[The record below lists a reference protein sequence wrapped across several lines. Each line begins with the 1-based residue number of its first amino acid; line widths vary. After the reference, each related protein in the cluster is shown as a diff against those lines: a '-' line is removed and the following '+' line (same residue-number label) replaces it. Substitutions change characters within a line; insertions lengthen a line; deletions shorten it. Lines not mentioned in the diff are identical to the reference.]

1 MYLVDTNTW
10 RWKIINRKDDKE
22 EIFLSKKVL
31 ENPNISNE
39 GLAVYT
45 ALRYM
50 MSTNIYLGVS
60 YNLISYWLYKSASS
74 RKRLGFIKNG
84 LSNLIENE
92 LISVVFSIGTDM
104 VLDVSNLMFQ
114 TKKSKNNE
122 NSGDYFIKIYLSEIR
137 SILTINKNISK
148 FSLLKYFIV
157 LIGTIN
163 NSDNILFPFAKNKVG
178 SFTIR
183 YLAEKSDISENT
195 INRPGGYNSILEDMK
210 LIYIHR
216 SHDYLKFSDTGEIRT
231 FSNVYGRY
239 DDKDIILEYAKKL
252 GVTYGESHKKS
263 YTFKNNSNKLRSI
276 SARYN
281 AFIKGK
287 SYTQAELQQLYEDC
301 IFYNEDTKKYAE
313 YHKMKYGIMP
323 DDGSMK
329 IKDLSV
335 FTDKLKQEGKN
346 ES

>member
-1 MYLVDTNTW
+1 MD
-10 RWKIINRKDDKE
+10 KIYNKNKKT
-22 EIFLSKKVL
+22 EIFLSKKIL
-31 ENPNISNE
+31 ENTDISDE
-39 GLAVYT
+39 GIAVYI
-45 ALRYM
+45 ALRYA
-50 MSTNIYLGVS
+50 MSSNIHLGTS
-60 YNLISYWLYKSASS
+60 INLISYCLYKSKPT
-74 RKRLGFIKNG
+74 RKGMELLKSG
-84 LSNLIENE
+84 LKNLIELD
-92 LISVVFSIGTDM
+92 LISLVDTIGKDM
-104 VLDVSNLMFQ
+104 ILDVSNLLFN
-114 TKKSKNNE
+114 TKTSE
-122 NSGDYFIKIYLSEIR
+122 NTGDFFIKIFLNEVQCIFKTDKKVNKF
-137 SILTINKNISK
+137 SILR
-148 FSLLKYFIV
+148 YFTT
-157 LIGTIN
+157 LIGSLN
-163 NSDNILFPFAKNKVG
+163 NSNEIIYPLAKNKVG
-178 SFTIR
+178 SFTIN
-183 YLAEKSDISENT
+183 YLAKKSGLSENT
-195 INRPGGYNSILEDMK
+195 IKRHGGYNSILEDMK

-335 FTDKLKQEGKN
+335 FTDKLQQEGKN